1 MFTKFR
7 VTKNQKKENQLYV
20 NEDISSSENSIQNE
34 GLQTQKIQNRPRDN
48 SYRSPIIKKNN
59 SHDLTKRN
67 LRKIYLVFPFF
78 YIFSFYFVLRTG
90 TKDGKV
96 KYILS
101 SSPLRPSCGPSPYKS
116 LVTRT
121 SAPIVTLSGRR
132 RGTELLLF
140 F

>member
-67 LRKIYLVFPFF
+67 LRKIYLVFPFL
-78 YIFSFYFVLRTG
+78 YLIDKL
-90 TKDGKV
+90 
-96 KYILS
+96 
-101 SSPLRPSCGPSPYKS
+101 
-116 LVTRT
+116 
-121 SAPIVTLSGRR
+121 
-132 RGTELLLF
+132 
-140 F
+140 